1 MNFNKILTLNKNN
14 RGYISLMFFNSFKA
28 NYKYTLM
35 FSSIFT
41 GEKVFIDNNMKKITG
56 DWKIISR
63 L

>member
-56 DWKIISR
+56 D
-63 L
+63 